1 MKVIHTV
8 QSVRPGAT
16 DGPVE
21 IVYSRDTDA
30 IGAAASVAGIL
41 SRMDEDPEWVKT
53 IAIRI
58 EM

>member
-8 QSVRPGAT
+8 QSTRPGAT

-21 IVYSRDTDA
+21 IVYMRDTDA
-30 IGAAASVAGIL
+30 IGAAAGVAGIL
-41 SRMDEDPEWVKT
+41 SRMDEDPQWVET
-53 IAIRI
+53 VSIRI

>member
-1 MKVIHTV
+1 MKVIHVV
-8 QSVRPGAT
+8 QSTRPGAA

-41 SRMDEDPEWVKT
+41 SRMNDDPQWVET
-53 IAIRI
+53 VSIRI